1 MDFQSL
7 ITFVDLAGVAV
18 FAATGGLVASRKEL
32 DVIGFALMA
41 TLTGVGGGTVR
52 DLLLSRPVFWIND
65 PNYLMVCFSVALFT
79 YFFAHRLQKRYAV
92 LIWGDAIGLAV
103 FGVMG
108 AHIALESGAPLLLSI
123 VLGVMTATFGG
134 LIRDVVA
141 GETSFLLK
149 PEVYVTAALVSAA
162 SYIGLLQIGVNVL
175 VSVGLSIVAGFLVRS
190 GGILWG
196 WVLPRYKNRAGRDY
210 SE

>member
-7 ITFVDLAGVAV
+7 IAIVDLAGVAV
-18 FAATGGLVASRKEL
+18 FAATGSLVASRKQL
-32 DVIGFALMA
+32 DLIGFALMA
-41 TLTGVGGGTVR
+41 TLTGVGGGTLR
-52 DLLLSRPVFWIND
+52 DLLLSRPVFWTID
-65 PNYLMVCFSVALFT
+65 QSYLIVCFSVALFT
-79 YFFAHRLQKRYAV
+79 FFFAHRLQKRYSV
-92 LIWGDAIGLAV
+92 LIWADAIGLAT

-108 AHIALESGAPLLLSI
+108 AHIASESGAQPLLAV

-141 GETSFLLK
+141 GETPLLLR
-149 PEVYVTAALVSAA
+149 PEVYVTAALVAAA
-162 SYIGLLQIGVNVL
+162 SYVLLLNIE
-175 VSVGLSIVAGFLVRS
+175 VGLPIAVGVSIALGFVVRG